1 MMERLARDLSRGAL
15 YNVLSCFIIG
25 SFVFSVYARWSSD
38 SILCRLLLR
47 SSQPIFFSDSQ
58 SLTHVSQA
66 PRKSPDCCMVR
77 LFHSLHVFS
86 HCVLRHLHIQGL
98 PSTRF
103 VAPTAR
109 SISSIFGL
117 GPAWFDTIKHYS
129 RGAWWGE
136 NGKIGRL
143 VSMISS
149 GRTRIPTM
157 HCGIALCLRY
167 DVFTGYLQDVDVFLI
182 IFASLNR
189 HVIPW
194 ICLGSDVILCG
205 NQLGFLVFIQ

>member
-1 MMERLARDLSRGAL
+1 
-15 YNVLSCFIIG
+15 
-25 SFVFSVYARWSSD
+25 
-38 SILCRLLLR
+38 
-47 SSQPIFFSDSQ
+47 
-58 SLTHVSQA
+58 
-66 PRKSPDCCMVR
+66 
-77 LFHSLHVFS
+77 
-86 HCVLRHLHIQGL
+86 
-98 PSTRF
+98 

-167 DVFTGYLQDVDVFLI
+167 DVFTGYLQDVDVFLHHWI
-182 IFASLNR
+182 VMSFLEFVISGRNLWFSAGISWAFLFSFNSPMVNVSLE
-189 HVIPW
+189 
-194 ICLGSDVILCG
+194 
-205 NQLGFLVFIQ
+205 